1 MITVKEYAARRRDL
15 MSMMAPN
22 SIAIITGAVEKIR
35 SRDTHYPYKQ
45 STSLSYLCGFPE
57 PQAVLVLIPGREQGQ
72 CLLFCREKDTLRE
85 TWDGYRAGP
94 DGAVGDFGLDDAF
107 PIDDLDEILTGMLE
121 GRERVYYA
129 IGKDVDFDRR
139 LMGLINQIRDEQS
152 RGSLPPGEFIDLDHL
167 INEMR
172 LIKTA
177 SELKLIRRA
186 GEISARAHCRAMKIS
201 QPGMYEYQLQA
212 EIEHE
217 FMVSGAAAPAY
228 TSIVG
233 SGKNGCILHYIDNR
247 EKISDGDLVLI
258 DAGCEY
264 ENYAADITR
273 TFPVNGKFS
282 PEQAAIYDIVLQAQ
296 LEAIA
301 KITPGA
307 AYNVANDATVAVI
320 TEGLRD
326 LGILDGE
333 VNELIEMEAYKDFY
347 MHSSGHWLGMDVHD
361 VGDYKID
368 NQWRVYE
375 PGMVVT
381 VEPGIYISPDNSN
394 VAEKWRGLAV
404 RIEDDI
410 AVTKTG
416 REDLTAGVPKI
427 RSEIEFLM
435 AVQS

>member
-1 MITVKEYAARRRDL
+1 M
-15 MSMMAPN
+15 
-22 SIAIITGAVEKIR
+22 
-35 SRDTHYPYKQ
+35 
-45 STSLSYLCGFPE
+45 
-57 PQAVLVLIPGREQGQ
+57 
-72 CLLFCREKDTLRE
+72 
-85 TWDGYRAGP
+85 
-94 DGAVGDFGLDDAF
+94 
-107 PIDDLDEILTGMLE
+107 
-121 GRERVYYA
+121 
-129 IGKDVDFDRR
+129 
-139 LMGLINQIRDEQS
+139 
-152 RGSLPPGEFIDLDHL
+152 
-167 INEMR
+167 
-172 LIKTA
+172 
-177 SELKLIRRA
+177 RRA

-201 QPGMYEYQLQA
+201 RPGIYEYQLQA

-217 FMVSGAAAPAY
+217 FMVSGASAPAY

-233 SGKNGCILHYIDNR
+233 GGKNGCILHYIENR
-247 EKISDGDLVLI
+247 QKINNGDLVLI

-273 TFPVNGKFS
+273 TFPINGKFT

-296 LEAIA
+296 LEAID
-301 KITPGA
+301 KIAPGA

-326 LGILDGE
+326 LGILDGDLS
-333 VNELIEMEAYKDFY
+333 ELIQMEAYKDFY

-375 PGMVVT
+375 SGMVVT
-381 VEPGIYISPDNSN
+381 VEPGIYISADNTN

-416 REDLTAGVPKI
+416 HEDLTAGVPKT
-427 RSEIEFLM
+427 RSEIELLM
-435 AVQS
+435 GSQP